1 MKEHRFQ
8 TPPGPLGPY
17 ADGYRRHLEARGYT
31 FWTVQQRLTYFAGV
45 SSWLASEGLR
55 ACDLDESAAVRFAA
69 WRKSRGRSTVT
80 SPLTMRLPL
89 IYLRGAGVVPERRV
103 DAGAFGDLLALYRDY
118 LVHERCL
125 AEKTVVG
132 RLVGA
137 RRFLESVLGDGRE
150 LSGLRPGDVTSYV
163 VQTCRDAT
171 ASNARSAVLSLSS
184 LLRFLQVEGMV
195 SSAAASAV
203 PKLTRQ
209 RPAPRPPALTRAD
222 ISRLLASCDRS
233 GPAGRRDYALLLLCS
248 RLGLRPCE
256 VAALTL
262 DDIDWHHGEIVVRGK
277 GNRHERMPLPQD
289 VGAAVAAYLQ
299 RGRPRRQEFRE
310 VFLRARAP
318 WTPLGFVGVQSVVN
332 KTSRRAGFVPFGPRR
347 LRQHAAS
354 EMHRTGTAL
363 VGIAEVLRHRHLS
376 ITTVYV
382 DVPQGSVAGLAR
394 SWPGAAS

>member
-1 MKEHRFQ
+1 MREHRFQ

-31 FWTVQQRLTYFAGV
+31 FWSVQQRLTYFAGV

-55 ACDLDESAAVRFAA
+55 ACDLDESTAVCFAD
-69 WRKSRGRSTVT
+69 WRTARGRSTLT

-89 IYLRGAGVVPERRV
+89 TYLRGAGVVPERPD
-103 DAGAFGDLLALYRDY
+103 DAGRFGDLLASYRSY
-118 LVHERCL
+118 LVHERGL
-125 AEKTVVG
+125 AEKTVVAH
-132 RLVGA
+132 LVGA
-137 RRFLESVLGDGRE
+137 RRFLDSVLGDRRE
-150 LSGLRPGDVTSYV
+150 LTGLRACDVTCYV

-171 ASNARSAVLSLSS
+171 ASTARSAVLSTSS

-195 SSAAASAV
+195 TSAVASAV
-203 PKLTRQ
+203 PKLARQ
-209 RPAPRPPALTRAD
+209 RPAPRPPALSQGE
-222 ISRLLASCDRS
+222 ISRLLASCDRRRA
-233 GPAGRRDYALLLLCS
+233 AGRRDYAVILLCS

-262 DDIDWHHGEIVVRGK
+262 DDIDWHHGEILVRGK
-277 GNRHERMPLPQD
+277 GDRHERMPLPPD
-289 VGAAVAAYLQ
+289 VGAAIAAYLH

-318 WTPLGFVGVQSVVN
+318 WTRLDFVGVQSVVQN
-332 KTSRRAGFVPFGPRR
+332 ASRRAGFVPFGPRR

-363 VGIAEVLRHRHLS
+363 VGIAEVLRHHHFS
-376 ITTVYV
+376 MTTVYV
-382 DVPQGSVAGLAR
+382 DVPQPTVAALAR
-394 SWPGAAS
+394 YWPGGAR